1 MAIPDYQ
8 SLMAPALAGLADGTP
23 RTAKEVREIVKN
35 GLDLTDDE
43 RRATISSGTSLVG
56 SRINWATTYMAQAGL
71 IRRPKRGVMQITE
84 RGSQVLAEHPDRI
97 DNHIL
102 ARYEEFRNFKSRAGS
117 ARSRRGRASQAP
129 HVAHTPE
136 SVTPLESIET
146 AVDEANTAVAAELL
160 ERIVEREPEFL
171 EHLVL
176 RVLTE
181 MGYGG
186 ATGLG
191 EHLGR
196 SGDEGLDGVIR
207 QDALG
212 LDRIYVQ
219 AKRYAPER
227 GIGRPDIQAFVGALH
242 GAQAD
247 RGIFITTSRFT
258 SDATDYADR
267 VNARL
272 ILIDGD
278 TLTDLMVRY
287 NVGVQDESTYVVKR
301 IDEDFFGES

>member
-1 MAIPDYQ
+1 MAIPNYQ
-8 SLMAPALAGLADGTP
+8 TLMAPALAALADGTP
-23 RTAKEVREIVKN
+23 RAVKEVREIVKD
-35 GLDLTDDE
+35 GLNLTDEE
-43 RRATISSGTSLVG
+43 RRATASSGVLLAG
-56 SRINWATTYMAQAGL
+56 SRINWATTYMAQTDL
-71 IRRPKRGVMQITE
+71 IRRPRRGVMQITE
-84 RGSQVLAEHPDRI
+84 RGAQVLAQHPERI
-97 DNHIL
+97 DNRML
-102 ARYEEFRNFKSRAGS
+102 GQFEEFRNFKSRAHKGK
-117 ARSRRGRASQAP
+117 AEREASRHDGKSEDL
-129 HVAHTPE
+129 E
-136 SVTPLESIET
+136 SVTPMKSIEA

-160 ERIVEREPEFL
+160 ERIIEREPMFL

-176 RVLTE
+176 RVLTR

-186 ATGLG
+186 ATGLS
-191 EHLGR
+191 EHLGK

-219 AKRYAPER
+219 AKRYAVDR
-227 GIGRPDIQAFVGALH
+227 GIGRPDIQAFVGALQ

-247 RGIFITTSRFT
+247 RGIFISTSRFT
-258 SDATDYADR
+258 TDAKDYADR

-287 NVGVQDESTYVVKR
+287 NVGVQDEATYVVKR
-301 IDEDFFGES
+301 IDEDFFTDA